1 MGRPGKYET
10 DVKPKL
16 ILVEAWSRD
25 GLTKQQ
31 IAENLGIGVSTLCEY
46 QLKYS
51 EFLEAFKR
59 GREQADIEVE
69 NALFKKATGYKT
81 KEIKKEVDWDGK
93 EKLTE
98 IVKEVAPDT
107 TAQIFWLKNRK
118 PDVWND
124 RRIIENTGKV
134 DINTNSL
141 AALSNEELMKL
152 IKEE

>member
-10 DVKPKL
+10 DVKPRL
-16 ILVEAWSRD
+16 LEVEAWSRD
-25 GLTKQQ
+25 GLTKEQVAQ
-31 IAENLGIGVSTLCEY
+31 KLGIHIATLCEY
-46 QLKYS
+46 QNRYS
-51 EFLEAFKR
+51 EFYEALKR
-59 GREQADIEVE
+59 GRAVADIEIE
-69 NALFKKATGYKT
+69 NALFKRATGYKT
-81 KEIKKEVDWDGK
+81 KEIKKEVDSDGK

-98 IVKEVAPDT
+98 VVKEVAPDT